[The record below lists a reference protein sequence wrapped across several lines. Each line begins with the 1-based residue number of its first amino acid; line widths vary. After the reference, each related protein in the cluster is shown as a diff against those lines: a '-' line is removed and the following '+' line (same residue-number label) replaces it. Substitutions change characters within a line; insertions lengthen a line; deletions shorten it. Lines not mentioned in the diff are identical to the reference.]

1 MTDSRHPELRPGP
14 LVFPWLLACCYLVL
28 VVTWLTSADQA
39 LTSWFLSEAQR
50 RVWHDWLGACLLL
63 GAAGA
68 GLAGCFHVSNLL
80 QRLFVLRQRFHST
93 FDQAAVGMAHV
104 ALDGRFI
111 RVNERYAQMLQC
123 SVADI
128 VGKTFQEFTHPADLE
143 DDINSVQ
150 ALAAGQIDFYEM
162 EKRYRRQD
170 GSYFWANLSVS
181 YHKEDD
187 PAGCYFVAVIEN
199 IEQKKQALLEL
210 QASTAQT
217 RLLLEATG
225 DAILG
230 VNRQAE
236 ITVINN
242 AVLHILGYQD
252 VRQLQGM
259 PAQLIVAKQKPAM
272 MLWREIIDRM
282 NSGAALSGEA
292 DLFVSS
298 AGEVIPVS
306 YRAIPVPQAPDGTVL
321 VVCWQNIR
329 DRRQQQMKQQAQ
341 SYLLHRLVED
351 MPLPELLVEL
361 VKFIEQQLPGVRG
374 AIMLADLTTNKLH
387 NAAAPSLPDEY
398 KEYTEGLPIRYG
410 NGSCGTAAATR
421 QAVFVQDVHQDLL
434 WLNYRELIKPFSWL
448 QACWSTPFFDTE
460 RRLLG
465 TFAIY
470 LTEHRAP
477 RTDEIDLIQFTVSLA
492 AFLVERSQAKA
503 RNLLLTNAIEQN
515 PVAVVICDA
524 AGQIQYC
531 NHRFDEL
538 SGLNSKQVLLK
549 PLDTVLPES
558 LRAEYQHVIALVANG
573 TPVPKR
579 QLCWPTRDGSVMW
592 LESAFYSISDAQQQ
606 ITHLLLELEDITL
619 QRMAEQQWMES
630 ELRFR
635 TLLDNTPEVAVQ
647 GYESDGTTF
656 YWNHASESLYGYS
669 KEEALGRSLFDL
681 IIPASMREGV
691 QQAVEKMAR
700 TGIAEPAGELV
711 LQHKSGSSVQVFSSH
726 VVLQLPGRSA
736 QIFCMDFDLSERKKQ
751 QADLRLADA
760 VFRSSREGILI
771 IDTERNII
779 SANPALLQLFGYDE
793 DELLG
798 QPATILRSGRHDDE
812 FYQHIWQQLLQEQ
825 HWQGE
830 VFNRRKDGQIMPLQL
845 SLSAVFNEQQEVCHY
860 AAIFTDL
867 SEIRATEAEM
877 MFLTE
882 HDELTHLPNRQLFL
896 QQVDQAIKVARR
908 DQHKLAVLVLDLDH
922 FKDVNDS
929 YGHGLG
935 DLLLLQVAN
944 RLKKRLREADV
955 VARLGGDEFA
965 VLLSG
970 LDDGNDAAEVASAL
984 IEQLGQSFALSDSV
998 EVQLGASVGI
1008 SIFPDHG
1015 DNTTLLLQGADAA
1028 LYKAKAAGRNM
1039 LTFFSD
1045 SYTQAARDRLTLE
1058 AQLRK
1063 AIRQGQLQVY
1073 YQPQVDIVSGRITG
1087 AEALVRWFDP
1097 DQGMISPARFI
1108 PVAEACGLIHD
1119 VGEFVLRETCRQGK
1133 EWLDAGLPALT
1144 LAVNVSPTQ
1153 FRRFDMRQLVQD
1165 VLTATSF
1172 PAEALELELTES
1184 ALMEHQESVIATL
1197 NELRSTGI
1205 RLAIDDFGTG
1215 YSSLAY
1221 LKRFPLDVLKI
1232 DKKFVDDIP
1241 HSKDD
1246 VAITTAIIG
1255 IAHTLG
1261 FKVLAEG
1268 VESPHQLEFLLR
1280 QRCDQF
1286 QGYLFSPP
1294 VPAARFRQLVE
1305 QQLADRQA
1313 AQPQLDE
1320 DVAER

>member
-1 MTDSRHPELRPGP
+1 MMSNPHLSEPRHAPV
-14 LVFPWLLACCYLVL
+14 VFPWLLLCCYLVL
-28 VVTWLTSADQA
+28 AVTWLTSADQA
-39 LTSWFLSEAQR
+39 LTSWFLSESQR
-50 RVWHDWLGACLLL
+50 QIWHELLGIVLLL
-63 GAAGA
+63 VASLV
-68 GLAGCFHVSNLL
+68 GLYGCYRLTKLHQGYRLL
-80 QRLFVLRQRFHST
+80 HQHYHST
-93 FDQAAVGMAHV
+93 FDQAPVGMAHV

-111 RVNERYAQMLQC
+111 RVNERYAQMLHYDV
-123 SVADI
+123 SEI
-128 VGKTFQEFTHPADLE
+128 VGKTFQEFTHPADLA
-143 DDINSVQ
+143 DDVNSVQ

-162 EKRYRRQD
+162 EKRYRRRD

-187 PAGCYFVAVIEN
+187 PAGCYFVSVIEN

-217 RLLLEATG
+217 RLLLESTG

-230 VNRQAE
+230 LNRQAE
-236 ITVINN
+236 ITVVNN
-242 AVLHILGYQD
+242 AVLHILGYRD
-252 VRQLQGM
+252 VRQLQGL
-259 PAQLIVAKQKPAM
+259 PAQMIVAKQKPAL

-282 NSGAALSGEA
+282 HTGAALSGEA
-292 DLFVSS
+292 DLFVTSE
-298 AGEVIPVS
+298 GEVIPVS
-306 YRAIPVPQAPDGTVL
+306 YRVTPVPEAPDGTVL

-341 SYLLHRLVED
+341 SYLLHRLLED
-351 MPLPELLVEL
+351 IPLPELLGEL

-374 AIMLADLTTNKLH
+374 AIMLADLYANTLH
-387 NAAAPSLPDEY
+387 TAAAPSLPEDY
-398 KEYTEGLPIRYG
+398 QAATEGLPIRYG

-434 WLNYRELIKPFSWL
+434 WLNYRDMIKPYEWL

-470 LTEHRAP
+470 LAEHRAP
-477 RTDEIDLIQFTVSLA
+477 RTDEVDLIQFTVSLA

-524 AGQIQYC
+524 AGLVQYS
-531 NHRFDEL
+531 NQRFDEITGL
-538 SGLNSKQVLLK
+538 SGKDLKDK
-549 PLDTVLPES
+549 PLHLTLPET
-558 LRAEYQHVIALVANG
+558 LRDEYSRVMALVLNG
-573 TPVPKR
+573 TSVPKR
-579 QLCWPTRDGSVMW
+579 PLNWPTHDGSVVW
-592 LESAFYSISDAQQQ
+592 LESAVYSICDAQQQ
-606 ITHLLLELEDITL
+606 VTHLLLELEDITL

-656 YWNHASESLYGYS
+656 YWNKASETLYGYS
-669 KEEALGRSLFDL
+669 KEEALGRNLLDL
-681 IIPASMREGV
+681 IIPDAMREGV
-691 QQAVEKMAR
+691 RLAVQAMAR
-700 TGIAEPAGELV
+700 TGVAEPAGELV
-711 LQHKSGSSVQVFSSH
+711 LQTKAGTPVHVFSSH
-726 VVLQLPGRSA
+726 VVLKLPERSP

-751 QADLRLADA
+751 QANQRLADA

-771 IDTERNII
+771 IDKQKNIV
-779 SANPALLQLFGYDE
+779 SVNPALLQLFGYAE
-793 DELLG
+793 AELIG
-798 QPATILRSGRHDDE
+798 QPVSILRSGRHEDE
-812 FYQHIWQQLLQEQ
+812 FYQHIWQQLVEDH

-830 VFNRRKDGQIMPLQL
+830 LFNRRKDGEVMPLQL
-845 SLSAVFNEQQEVCHY
+845 SISAVFNEAQEVCHY
-860 AAIFTDL
+860 AAIYTDL

-908 DQHKLAVLVLDLDH
+908 DHHKFAVLVLDLDH

-929 YGHGLG
+929 YGHDIG

-944 RLKKRLREADV
+944 RLKRQLKDHDV
-955 VARLGGDEFA
+955 LARLGGDEFA
-965 VLLSG
+965 ILLG
-970 LDDGNDAAEVASAL
+970 HVDQVEHVAEVAAAL
-984 IEQLGQSFALSDSV
+984 IDQLGQSYQLQDSV

-1028 LYKAKAAGRNM
+1028 LYKAKAAGRNT

-1063 AIRQGQLQVY
+1063 AIRQGHLQVY
-1073 YQPQVDIVSGRITG
+1073 YQPQLDIYSGRITG

-1097 DQGMISPARFI
+1097 EQGMISPARFI

-1133 EWLDAGLPALT
+1133 EWLDAGLPRLT

-1165 VLTATSF
+1165 VLAETGY
-1172 PAEALELELTES
+1172 PAQALELELTES

-1197 NELRSTGI
+1197 NDLRTTGI

-1241 HSKDD
+1241 QSKDD

-1268 VESPHQLEFLLR
+1268 VESTQQLEFLQL
-1280 QRCDQF
+1280 QRCDQY

-1294 VPAARFRQLVE
+1294 VPAARFRSLLE
-1305 QQLADRQA
+1305 LQLAESTVMIDQTN
-1313 AQPQLDE
+1313 
-1320 DVAER
+1320 

>member
-1 MTDSRHPELRPGP
+1 MSDPQFSELRTNP
-14 LVFPWLLACCYLVL
+14 VVYPWLLTLCYLIL
-28 VVTWLTSADQA
+28 VVAWLTAADQA
-39 LTSWFLSEAQR
+39 LTSWFLDEVERQLA
-50 RVWHDWLGACLLL
+50 HDLL
-63 GAAGA
+63 GAA
-68 GLAGCFHVSNLL
+68 LL
-80 QRLFVLRQRFHST
+80 LSACGVGIWVCYRLGTLHLRYQQLSDRFQST

-104 ALDGRFI
+104 ATDGRFI
-111 RVNERYAQMLQC
+111 RVNERYAQMLQYP
-123 SVADI
+123 VDEI

-143 DDINSVQ
+143 DDVNSVQ
-150 ALAAGQIDFYEM
+150 ALANGQIDFYEM
-162 EKRYRRQD
+162 EKRYRRKD

-181 YHKEDD
+181 YHKDED
-187 PAGCYFVAVIEN
+187 PAACYFVSVIEN
-199 IEQKKQALLEL
+199 IDQKKQAVLEQ
-210 QASTAQT
+210 QASAAQI
-217 RLLLEATG
+217 RLLLESTG

-230 VNRQAE
+230 LNRQAD
-236 ITVINN
+236 ITVVNN
-242 AVLHILGYQD
+242 AVLQILGYQD
-252 VRQLQGM
+252 VKQLQGL
-259 PAQLIVAKQKPAM
+259 PAQMLVAKQKPAL
-272 MLWREIIDRM
+272 MLWREIVDRM
-282 NSGAALSGEA
+282 QSGAALSGEA
-292 DLFVSS
+292 DLFVTSE
-298 AGEVIPVS
+298 GEVIPVA
-306 YRAIPVPQAPDGTVL
+306 YRVIPVPAAQDGTVL
-321 VVCWQNIR
+321 VICWQNIR
-329 DRRQQQMKQQAQ
+329 ERRQQQMKQQAQ
-341 SYLLHRLVED
+341 SYLLHRLLED
-351 MPLPELLVEL
+351 IPLSELLNEL

-374 AIMLADLTTNKLH
+374 AIMLADVNRNCLT

-398 KEYTEGLPIRYG
+398 KQKTEGLPIRYG

-434 WLNYRELIKPFSWL
+434 WLNYREIVKPFEWL

-470 LTEHRAP
+470 LSEHRSP
-477 RTDEIDLIQFTVSLA
+477 RTDEVDLIQFTVSLA

-503 RNLLLTNAIEQN
+503 LNLLLTNAIEQN

-524 AGQIQYC
+524 TGVIQYC
-531 NHRFDEL
+531 NHRFDDITGV
-538 SGLNSKQVLLK
+538 SGKQILQK
-549 PLDTVLPES
+549 KLDTVLPES
-558 LRAEYQHVIALVANG
+558 LREEYLHVMELVCQG
-573 TPVPKR
+573 TTVPKR
-579 QLCWPTRDGSVMW
+579 QLNWPTPNGAVVW
-592 LESAFYSISDAQQQ
+592 LESALYGISDAQQQ
-606 ITHLLLELEDITL
+606 VTHLLLELEDITL

-635 TLLDNTPEVAVQ
+635 TLLDSTPEIAVQ
-647 GYESDGTTF
+647 GYEADGTTF
-656 YWNHASESLYGYS
+656 YWNRASESLYGYS
-669 KEEALGRSLFDL
+669 KEEALGRSLLDL
-681 IIPASMREGV
+681 IIPPEMHDGVSQAISMMVRSGV
-691 QQAVEKMAR
+691 
-700 TGIAEPAGELV
+700 AEPAGELV
-711 LQHKSGSSVQVFSSH
+711 LKHKSGDPVQVYSSH
-726 VVLQLPGRSA
+726 VVLQLPGRSP

-751 QADLRLADA
+751 QANLRLADA

-771 IDTERNII
+771 MDTHKRII
-779 SANPALLQLFGYDE
+779 SVNPALLQLFGYE
-793 DELLG
+793 EEELIG
-798 QPATILRSGRHDDE
+798 QSVHLLRSTRHTEE
-812 FYQHIWQQLLQEQ
+812 FYQQIWAELQHDH

-830 VFNRRKDGQIMPLQL
+830 LFNRRKDGEVMPLQL
-845 SLSAVFNEQQEVCHY
+845 SISAVFNESQEVCHY

-882 HDELTHLPNRQLFL
+882 HDELTHLPNRHLFL
-896 QQVDQAIKVARR
+896 QQVDQAIKEARR

-929 YGHGLG
+929 YGHALG

-965 VLLSG
+965 ILLG
-970 LDDGNDAAEVASAL
+970 KIDAIDSAADVASSL
-984 IEQLGQSFALSDSV
+984 IEQIGHSFVLSDSV
-998 EVQLGASVGI
+998 EVQLGASIGI
-1008 SIFPDHG
+1008 SVFPDHG

-1039 LTFFSD
+1039 FTFFSD

-1063 AIRQGQLQVY
+1063 AIRLGHLQVF
-1073 YQPQVDIVSGRITG
+1073 YQPQVDIYSGHITG

-1133 EWLDAGLPALT
+1133 EWLDAGLPRLT
-1144 LAVNVSPTQ
+1144 LAVNVSPAQ

-1165 VLTATSF
+1165 VLASTGY
-1172 PAEALELELTES
+1172 PAQLLELELTES
-1184 ALMEHQESVIATL
+1184 ALMEHQDTVIATL
-1197 NELRSTGI
+1197 NDLRTTGI

-1268 VESPHQLEFLLR
+1268 VETAQQLEFLQL

-1294 VPAARFRQLVE
+1294 VPAQRFRQLLDE
-1305 QQLADRQA
+1305 QQAAVETSSPQA
-1313 AQPQLDE
+1313 
-1320 DVAER
+1320 